1 MLLYHVQNTFCFT
14 TTYKMYII
22 VNINTYIKQLYIQIL
37 FQNTISM
44 THTYIIT
51 TGNEKDVI
59 CIVCRKSMTTRI
71 DFWKVRRRT
80 MTWAKR

>member
-1 MLLYHVQNTFCFT
+1 
-14 TTYKMYII
+14 MYII
-22 VNINTYIKQLYIQIL
+22 VNINAYIKQLYIQIL

-59 CIVCRKSMTTRI
+59 CIVCRKSMTTH
-71 DFWKVRRRT
+71 FSY
-80 MTWAKR
+80 